1 MKEWRLDKLEDLGE
15 KGVCFQTNKM
25 LSQDG
30 KYSIYWQYSRMQAK
44 NKKLQGGRFQFN
56 TKKN

>member
-30 KYSIYWQYSRMQAK
+30 KYSIYWQYSRM
-44 NKKLQGGRFQFN
+44 
-56 TKKN
+56 